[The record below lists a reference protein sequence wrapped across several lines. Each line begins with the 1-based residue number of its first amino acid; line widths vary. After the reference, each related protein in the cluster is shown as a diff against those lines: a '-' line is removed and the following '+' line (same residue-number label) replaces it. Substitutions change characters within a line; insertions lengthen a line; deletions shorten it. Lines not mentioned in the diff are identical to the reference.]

1 MALVCVVIPII
12 LMEDVVAQTILQVN
26 VVYSQADQI
35 MANKG
40 HKICTFDS
48 FNLTEK
54 EYLMYLFKYNILQ
67 KELYGEELK

>member
-1 MALVCVVIPII
+1 MKRKLFMTLP
-12 LMEDVVAQTILQVN
+12 L
-26 VVYSQADQI
+26 QI

>member
-1 MALVCVVIPII
+1 MQPEYCKKCKWFPACLGIC
-12 LMEDVVAQTILQVN
+12 N
-26 VVYSQADQI
+26 NQI

>member
-1 MALVCVVIPII
+1 
-12 LMEDVVAQTILQVN
+12 
-26 VVYSQADQI
+26 